1 MGDAEEALDTG
12 GDDSAVV
19 GSADGTGFSEDELSG
34 AEGSSVCEEGA
45 LGMVLVIKVVAKDGR
60 PGPCPCPSSSEP
72 LLASEIA
79 IEALDVEAAEVDE
92 EEEVIGGR
100 ITAALEVDSVAEM
113 LCVSTTLG
121 SGST

>member
-1 MGDAEEALDTG
+1 
-12 GDDSAVV
+12 
-19 GSADGTGFSEDELSG
+19 
-34 AEGSSVCEEGA
+34 
-45 LGMVLVIKVVAKDGR
+45 
-60 PGPCPCPSSSEP
+60 
-72 LLASEIA
+72 LASEIA